1 MPVTTLDW
9 LQAVFRRKVEMWL
22 NDVAAECASSVGV
35 LSGLELVI
43 IETLRPWERQ
53 ADLYAQ
59 GRTKPGQVVT
69 NAAPGR
75 SYHQFGLALD
85 VGIKPRGEKFSW
97 AWDRDPE
104 LMAGMR
110 RISELASKRGIR
122 WGGNFKSIVDL
133 PHFEDGSA
141 PSLAECNRLW
151 PRGIKH

>member
-1 MPVTTLDW
+1 MTLKSIDA

-22 NDVAAECASSVGV
+22 NDVKAECASAVGA

-53 ADLYAQ
+53 ASLYAQ
-59 GRTKPGQVVT
+59 GRTAPGEIVT

-85 VGIKPRGEKFSW
+85 VGIKPAGGKFSW
-97 AWDRDPE
+97 AWDKDPD

-110 RISELASKRGIR
+110 RVAELASNRGIR

-151 PRGIKH
+151 PRGFKP